1 MDLNNFIIRFINFIK
16 EFIIFTFKK
25 FIYYHGL
32 ILNEFIAFNTI

>member
-1 MDLNNFIIRFINFIK
+1 MFINFIK
-16 EFIIFTFKK
+16 ESIIFRFIQ